1 MKFQRRPFFSEQLL
15 FQQYNKHRFALKL
28 LQLDT
33 CGTPYLATPGWKPC
47 KAFTL
52 NDRKTCNPDKVAFAL
67 GKAPITQV
75 EIADQL
81 ENSIEGFLFISA
93 IFAVQVYIHLALCIT
108 VQHRMAMSVRPV
120 TRDPPPIF

>member
-28 LQLDT
+28 LQLDA
-33 CGTPYLATPGWKPC
+33 CGTPYLATAGWKPC
-47 KAFTL
+47 KAFSL

-67 GKAPITQV
+67 EKAPITQV

-93 IFAVQVYIHLALCIT
+93 IFAVQVYSHLALCIT
-108 VQHRMAMSVRPV
+108 APHRKAMSVRPV

>member
-1 MKFQRRPFFSEQLL
+1 MKFQRRQFFSEQLL

-28 LQLDT
+28 LQLDA

-67 GKAPITQV
+67 EKAPITQV

-81 ENSIEGFLFISA
+81 ENSMEGFLFISA
-93 IFAVQVYIHLALCIT
+93 IFAVQVYSHLALCIT
-108 VQHRMAMSVRPV
+108 LYHKEKQ
-120 TRDPPPIF
+120 